1 MNKSLESKGKYPE
14 NNIDL
19 KLMNRVLRHR
29 LRNLCA
35 GVKMTM
41 DRIAS
46 VTKES
51 HPELGGR
58 CDIIK
63 AELDNLQAFTE
74 RMDLLFDALPSP
86 ESASLFTIISGQ
98 REDFAKEF
106 PFCALDLNGPELD
119 ASLIHGSWVS
129 LALKELISNAGE
141 AAGSSEG
148 TVSLTWNQTADCPLE
163 FTIENNGSGL
173 PEEIPA
179 TPPEPFNTQKSRHD
193 GIGMAMAFRIFTEI
207 GAEMKIDKNR
217 EHGALV
223 HIKLP
228 KEELLA

>member
-1 MNKSLESKGKYPE
+1 MKDASEFSEKYPE

-19 KLMNRVLRHR
+19 RLMNRVLRHR

-63 AELDNLQAFTE
+63 AEFDNLQAFTE

-86 ESASLFTIISGQ
+86 ESSSLFEVISEI
-98 REDFAKEF
+98 RESFAKDF
-106 PFCALDLNGPELD
+106 PFCSLDLAGPEIN
-119 ASLIHGSWVS
+119 ASLIHGKWIST
-129 LALKELISNAGE
+129 ALKELITNAGE
-141 AAGSSEG
+141 AAGANGIVKFS
-148 TVSLTWNQTADCPLE
+148 WNQTADCPLE
-163 FTIENNGSGL
+163 FRIENNGNKI

-179 TPPEPFNTQKSRHD
+179 APPKPFHTQKSRHD
-193 GIGMAMAFRIFTEI
+193 GIGMSLAFRIFCET
-207 GAEMKIDKNR
+207 GSEMTIDKDQ
-217 EHGALV
+217 ESGAIV
-223 HIKLP
+223 NIKLP
-228 KEELLA
+228 KEELLV